1 MLVSGDGITGT
12 RATLRGKAIINPGRK
27 DWVTFPAIVCPASHS
42 SLTPDKL
49 IVYKKDLSCSK

>member
-1 MLVSGDGITGT
+1 MTGT
-12 RATLRGKAIINPGRK
+12 KATLRGNAIINPGRK

-42 SLTPDKL
+42 SLTPDRL